1 MGENRAAVDV
11 RQVNNLID
19 LMEFFA
25 ERGRPATLAE
35 IAKHFNWPKSSTF
48 NLLGTLSNRGYLY
61 EPKAKEGYYPAPGWL
76 ALAEKIDRA
85 APVPAELVRFIET
98 LCEKTH
104 ETAVLA
110 AISGNRVVF
119 VATKESPQAVRYTAP
134 VGKIVPLCSTAT
146 GRALLSQLTEA
157 ERQTILRRAN
167 FEKYTATTL
176 MSVEAVSQEIEKS
189 MARGYFSGNGE
200 YTADLCG
207 LSMPLKFGAR
217 NFAVLVAGPMS
228 RVQHSTAQIAQIMAQ
243 EVSAL
248 RPQGR

>member
-1 MGENRAAVDV
+1 MDV

-61 EPKAKEGYYPAPGWL
+61 EPKAREGYYPAPGWL
-76 ALAEKIDRA
+76 SLAEKIDRA
-85 APVPAELVRFIET
+85 ALVPAALVQFIET

-110 AISGNRVVF
+110 AISGSKVVF
-119 VATKESPQAVRYTAP
+119 IVTKESPRAVRYAAP

-146 GRALLSQLTEA
+146 GRALLSQLGEA
-157 ERQTILRRAN
+157 ERLTALRRAN
-167 FEKYTATTL
+167 FEQYTATTL
-176 MSVEAVSQEIEKS
+176 MSVDAVMQEIDRS
-189 MARGYFSGNGE
+189 VARGYFTGNGE
-200 YTADLCG
+200 YTADLGG
-207 LSMPLKFGAR
+207 LAMSVKFGER
-217 NFAVLVAGPMS
+217 NLAVLVAGPVS
-228 RVQHSTAQIAQIMAQ
+228 RVQPRTAQIVQIMAQ
-243 EVSAL
+243 EISAL
-248 RPQGR
+248 MAPSH